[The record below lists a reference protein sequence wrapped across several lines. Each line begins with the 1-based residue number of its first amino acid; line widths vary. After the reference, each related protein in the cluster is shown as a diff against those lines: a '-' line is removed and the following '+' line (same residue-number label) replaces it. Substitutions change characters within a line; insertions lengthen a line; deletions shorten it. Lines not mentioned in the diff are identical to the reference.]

1 MEEPSAAA
9 VGCSKYLSFRLI
21 VTTASKKPSLTFCET
36 MLEDTCGSTLA
47 LSKNRCSFSS
57 TARLFFNRM
66 LMDSES
72 SCMDLCVNLLP
83 VTVYS
88 VENKPANAGSL
99 TISILNLLESDVA
112 FPPESEAMQLYND
125 TTIIYYNI
133 TQTIHAN
140 TPSHSFI

>member
-1 MEEPSAAA
+1 
-9 VGCSKYLSFRLI
+9 
-21 VTTASKKPSLTFCET
+21 
-36 MLEDTCGSTLA
+36 
-47 LSKNRCSFSS
+47 
-57 TARLFFNRM
+57 M

-99 TISILNLLESDVA
+99 TISILNQLESDVA
-112 FPPESEAMQLYND
+112 FPPESEEAND
-125 TTIIYYNI
+125 TTIIYSNI